1 MDDPAFITQLVKIIV
16 APERVGPLPGYDK
29 KTKSEL
35 LDEVIQDEKT
45 STVAQTTDEGDPKRD
60 SPEPRP
66 SENNAT
72 PSLLDLLRTKD
83 RDQIETI
90 CTNISALPRKLST
103 AILREFFAR
112 DTLKQFFEE
121 APQVVDEDENKKI
134 SYAMLLSLPF
144 AIHSPM
150 MKNLAKSYAKSE
162 SLCPALT
169 TALVYR
175 KEPDPGQQATTP
187 HKKALKLKKFV
198 LCTLCHVIEAEH
210 ILDIAAPVPDRYR
223 LVYPC
228 LQIIQCPKATS
239 LLKQFATRILLME
252 LENGIRAR
260 QNLMDYFTISIIS
273 DLIPSNCKPPPE
285 WPGKNGGRGVKPGV
299 CYDDSQW
306 LIIYLLRFLY
316 RAFDFEHLWEA
327 PEFKRDGHLV
337 AVDFDESLSLRCA
350 NLVSHAATLEV
361 RAAAKLIL
369 TYPINWQNARPDN
382 RNRTRTASGTARGR
396 ARKITPKKRNRPL
409 WKTAFPAMVKEM
421 HTLQNQRDW
430 SIQRENKKKASAAKR
445 GH

>member
-1 MDDPAFITQLVKIIV
+1 MEDAAFITQLVKIIV
-16 APERVGPLPGYDK
+16 APERVGPLPGYDR
-29 KTKSEL
+29 KSKSSL
-35 LDEVIQDEKT
+35 LEDEKLAE
-45 STVAQTTDEGDPKRD
+45 VDDPKRD
-60 SPEPRP
+60 SPEPRQP
-66 SENNAT
+66 DNNAAPT
-72 PSLLDLLRTKD
+72 LLDLLRTKS

-112 DTLKQFFEE
+112 ETLKQFFEE
-121 APQVVDEDENKKI
+121 APQIVDDDETKKI

-169 TALVYR
+169 TALVHR
-175 KEPDPGQQATTP
+175 RDQPSD
-187 HKKALKLKKFV
+187 KKAIKLKKFV
-198 LCTLCHVIEAEH
+198 MCTLCHVIEAEH
-210 ILDIAAPVPDRYR
+210 VLDIAAPVPDRYR

-228 LQIIQCPKATS
+228 LQVVQCSKATS
-239 LLKQFATRILLME
+239 LMKQFATRILYME

-260 QNLMDYFTISIIS
+260 QNLMDYFTMSIIS

-285 WPGKNGGRGVKPGV
+285 WPGKSGRNKPGV

-316 RAFDFEHLWEA
+316 RAFDFGHLWEA
-327 PEFKRDGHLV
+327 PEFNKEGNLV

-369 TYPINWQNARPDN
+369 TYPINWLK
-382 RNRTRTASGTARGR
+382 NRTRNNSGSTRSR
-396 ARKITPKKRNRPL
+396 ARPKKRSRPP

-421 HTLQNQRDW
+421 HTLQNQYLRT
-430 SIQRENKKKASAAKR
+430 QGN
-445 GH
+445 